1 MFCKDQLRL
10 IFSKCL
16 RGKGQHEYQDLDPKL
31 WKRAFWPGTFPGQNC
46 QELMEQVTGLEMLRG
61 CHSYTSKIHFRTE
74 SWFRAHSWPR
84 AGEVRAP
91 RDRLTTQA
99 GWESDENLGYFK
111 ARVIKKGQCHSKTNP
126 STSIAHLY
134 ARHVFPKLNETE
146 MSAHQ
151 HSTMEQGHVLHCKY
165 LVISKLPF
173 SPNQRPYWNLCV
185 SWALTEGVR
194 TE

>member
-1 MFCKDQLRL
+1 MNIKIWTL
-10 IFSKCL
+10 SS
-16 RGKGQHEYQDLDPKL
+16 GKGLSDLEHFLVRIAKNWWSRWQG
-31 WKRAFWPGTFPGQNC
+31 WKCSRA
-46 QELMEQVTGLEMLRG
+46 

-126 STSIAHLY
+126 STSVAHLY

-151 HSTMEQGHVLHCKY
+151 HSTMEQGHILHCKY